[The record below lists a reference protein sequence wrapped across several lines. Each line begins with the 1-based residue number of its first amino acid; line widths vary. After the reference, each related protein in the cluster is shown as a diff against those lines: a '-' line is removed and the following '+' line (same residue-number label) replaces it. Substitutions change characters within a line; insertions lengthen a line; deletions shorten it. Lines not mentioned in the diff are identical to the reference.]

1 MKYELNNIYN
11 EDSYKA
17 IKDIPDNSID
27 LIIVDPPYHFE
38 SDGGGGA
45 FGSKKRDYHNV
56 VTQPNFNRQIDNDF
70 LDEIKRIMKKMNCYI
85 FCNKEQL
92 LQYMTHFKEYR
103 FDLLFWR
110 KLNPTPTCNN
120 KYLSDVEYILFFR
133 EKGVKLYG
141 SYHTKSKLFES
152 IVNKSDKKLFKHP
165 TIKPLNIIKDLIIN
179 SSQENEIVLDLFIGS
194 GTTPVAAKESNRQYI
209 GFEIDPKYY
218 KIAKDRLNGITAS
231 GQTSMFTNFNEL
243 DV

>member
-1 MKYELNNIYN
+1 MKYEINEIYN

-27 LIIVDPPYHFE
+27 LIIIDPPYNFE

-45 FGSKKRDYHNV
+45 FGSKKREYHQI
-56 VTQPNFNRQIDNDF
+56 VTKHNFNQEMDNGF
-70 LDEIKRIMKKMNCYI
+70 LKEVKRIMKKLNIYI

-92 LQYMTHFKEYR
+92 LQYMNYFNEYR

-110 KLNPTPTCNN
+110 KVNPTPTCNN

-141 SYHTKSKLFES
+141 TYKTKSKLFQT
-152 IVNKSDKKLFKHP
+152 IVNKNDKKLFNHP

-179 SSQENEIVLDLFIGS
+179 SSNEDEIVADLFLGS
-194 GTTPVAAKESNRQYI
+194 GTTCVAAKELNRKYI
-209 GFEIDPKYY
+209 GFEIDEEYFNISK
-218 KIAKDRLNGITAS
+218 KRMNGITAS
-231 GQTSMFTNFNEL
+231 GQTSIFTDF
-243 DV
+243 DK